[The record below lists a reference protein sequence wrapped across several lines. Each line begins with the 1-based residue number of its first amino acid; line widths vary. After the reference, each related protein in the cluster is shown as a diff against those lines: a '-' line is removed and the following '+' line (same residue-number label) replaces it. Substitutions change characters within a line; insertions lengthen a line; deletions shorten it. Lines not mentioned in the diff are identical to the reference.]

1 MGAMSVFW
9 VHTVQVETRIGQNA
23 IGDVWADPVTVS
35 CFVNDQTHLVRSQH
49 DEEVVSQSIVYAP
62 IDQAALFAAD
72 SKVTVSGRVAR
83 VITTNA
89 NDGGTLPLPSHV
101 EVHLT

>member
-1 MGAMSVFW
+1 MSAVSIFW

-23 IGDVWADPVTVS
+23 ISDVWADPVTVP
-35 CFVNDQTHLVRSQH
+35 CFVNDQTHLVRGQH

-62 IDQAALFAAD
+62 IEQAALFVSD

-83 VITTNA
+83 VITANA
-89 NDGGTLPLPSHV
+89 NDGGSLPLPSHV